1 MAAHSLGAERFSP
14 MQFLSRRRD
23 QAASGG
29 GSAVGPH
36 NPAPPDGDAFRQVV
50 DLMRGVLIASR
61 GITEEEQTAY
71 NRRLN
76 EAVLGY
82 PEARRQMKA
91 FIQDELVKRRLLHVP
106 VPDAA
111 YDSLAEAVFAEIIG
125 LNVLELIMKHKD
137 GLEEIQVVGT
147 RIFEVRNG
155 ECVPSR
161 YRFRSISEVRRIQ
174 QNLVLFNNEVFNPRK
189 KWAEVMLVDGARV
202 TLTGFGFTS
211 EPTMTIRF
219 FPTERYDLHML
230 SASRFA
236 TLDPFMP
243 ALLKALVRSCLN
255 LVIIGATN
263 TGKTH
268 LMKCLIAEMPEYER
282 IVTIESRF
290 ELMLKRDFPHRNI
303 VEYEAEESGAHSA
316 ERAFTL
322 ALRQSPKRIVHAEI
336 RDEDANIYV
345 RACTRGHEGSMTTV
359 HVSALEDVP
368 DAIADMCMLDGRGMN
383 PDRLRR
389 RIVEYVAR
397 IGIEM
402 ALVKG
407 KRKLIRLVEY
417 DWRDD
422 QVILRE
428 IVRYDPDADAW
439 RYGERLSRNVSERIR
454 LRDPEGYALLRRKGL
469 ITE

>member
-1 MAAHSLGAERFSP
+1 MAANTFGAERFSP
-14 MQFLSRRRD
+14 MQFLSRRRE
-23 QAASGG
+23 QAARAGAAPTG
-29 GSAVGPH
+29 AQQ
-36 NPAPPDGDAFRQVV
+36 PASPDGEAFRQVV
-50 DLMRGVLIASR
+50 DLMRSVLIASR
-61 GITEEEQTAY
+61 GITEEEQAAY

-91 FIQDELVKRRLLHVP
+91 FIQDELVKRRLLHVA

-125 LNVLELIMKHKD
+125 LNVLELIMKQKE

-147 RIFEVRNG
+147 RIFEVRHG
-155 ECVPSR
+155 VCMPSR
-161 YRFRSISEVRRIQ
+161 YRFRSLAEVRRIQ

-219 FPTERYDLHML
+219 FPVERYDLERL
-230 SASRFA
+230 TDPAFA

-243 ALLKALVRSCLN
+243 TLLRALVRSSLN

-290 ELMLKRDFPHRNI
+290 ELQLTRDFPHRNI
-303 VEYEAEESGAHSA
+303 IEYEVGESDAHSA
-316 ERAFTL
+316 ERAFAL
-322 ALRQSPKRIVHAEI
+322 ALRQSPRRIVHAEI
-336 RDEDANIYV
+336 RDEDANLYV

-368 DAIADMCMLDGRGMN
+368 DAVTDMCMLDRRGMN
-383 PDRLRR
+383 PERLRR
-389 RIVEYVAR
+389 RIVEYVCR

-402 ALVKG
+402 ALVQG
-407 KRKLIRLVEY
+407 KRRLVRLVEY
-417 DWRDD
+417 GWQDGRVSVRD
-422 QVILRE
+422 
-428 IVRYDPDADAW
+428 IVRFDPDSGAW
-439 RYGERLSRNVSERIR
+439 RYGERFSRDVSERIR
-454 LRDPEGYALLRRKGL
+454 LRDPEGYAALRDKGL
-469 ITE
+469 ITA